1 MARPADICYR
11 RGVSGVGRSGTASA
25 KGETSGVRALKTVA
39 ICNHKGGSAK
49 TTTAVNLAAAL
60 GEAGRRVLVVDLDP
74 QASASRWLGADTSGR
89 GLYECLVG
97 EGSLAEL
104 VEATDAPGVAVVA
117 SSAMLAGVE
126 KALAGEIGAETVLR
140 RSLGRMAE
148 ELRDR
153 AARAKWEPEV
163 VSTADFVRFG
173 SGRPEEVWQRAYR
186 AAGAEEREGMSRER
200 RRRATERAR
209 AACPDLVVLDC
220 PPAMGALQVNALA
233 AADAVVVPV
242 EARFMA
248 LVGLAQVLET
258 VDRVRER
265 IHPGLR
271 VAGVLACRVD
281 GRTRHGREV
290 AEDLRTHFGD
300 LVFRTAIREN
310 VRLAEAAGH
319 GQPVTRFDRRSSGAA
334 DYRAFAEELYERLPS

>member
-1 MARPADICYR
+1 MVRLADICYL
-11 RGVSGVGRSGTASA
+11 RGVSGVGWSGTSSA
-25 KGETSGVRALKTVA
+25 KDGTRGVRALKTIA

-60 GEAGRRVLVVDLDP
+60 GETGQQVLLVDLDP
-74 QASASRWLGADTSGR
+74 QSSASRWLGADTSGR

-97 EGSLAEL
+97 EGSLADL
-104 VEATDAPGVAVVA
+104 VEATDAPGVSVVA

-140 RSLGRMAE
+140 RGLGRMAE

-163 VSTADFVRFG
+163 VSTTDFVRFG
-173 SGRPEEVWQRAYR
+173 SGRPEEVWERAYR
-186 AAGAEEREGMSRER
+186 AAGAEEREGMSREK

-209 AACPDLVVLDC
+209 ARCPDLVVLDC

-248 LVGLAQVLET
+248 LVGLAQILET

-265 IHPGLR
+265 IHPGLQ

-319 GQPVTRFDRRSSGAA
+319 RLPVTRFDRRSSGAA
-334 DYRAFAEELYERLPS
+334 DYRAFAEELCARLPC